1 MSFRKDAPLPFIILD
16 GNGSGSSHPSSSLG
30 SGDSTPYDLVTP
42 RDSSHTRQS
51 FGDIPMSPKKLNS
64 CGAFHGH
71 FASAK
76 VNFSSPSRGGA
87 QELTP
92 DDALPVK
99 LSAAKTL
106 PFATTFG
113 SPSSSRKRPQA
124 ISVDDVM
131 HSGKKGGCERIDS
144 IDGYGSEDDGI
155 DGVAGE
161 LFRGSSA
168 ESHSPI
174 SDSEMLCHETFTS
187 DDGVPSV
194 GSIGGRK
201 LLVVNS
207 LTRVMSGNFQFSD
220 HFYWLKKL
228 GSGSFSHVW
237 LCELKT
243 NGEFFAV
250 KADQRPLKGLRDR
263 ALHLREIHAVIEIGQ
278 HEYIVQYFRSWQ
290 EDRFFFSQMEFCE
303 YGCLQQLCAK
313 RALALGVGGRD
324 WPVIGRIVHDT
335 ISGLAAIHSH
345 NLLHLDIK
353 PGAHTAAP
361 SPPPHNLSTSS
372 SHLPP
377 GNIFICATGKLKI
390 GDLGLCVR
398 ASSWDDE
405 EGDRI
410 YLARE
415 LLENKAGPHCDIFS
429 AGVTFLELIQQSP
442 APKDGDKWHA
452 LRDGAVDIPDGTPES
467 LRVLLLGMLHPD
479 WSLRP
484 TCADILK
491 SDFLQAFNP
500 RVTGALIDVTSLP
513 CHGTVQELKPTRG
526 DSKAMKK
533 INAQDDGRHEFPLHM
548 QHLLQPEGM

>member
-1 MSFRKDAPLPFIILD
+1 MSLRTDARPPSIILD
-16 GNGSGSSHPSSSLG
+16 FNSSSSSHPSTLG

-42 RDSSHTRQS
+42 RDSNHARQS
-51 FGDIPMSPKKLNS
+51 FGNVPMSPKKLNS
-64 CGAFHGH
+64 GGAFHGH
-71 FASAK
+71 FAPAR
-76 VNFSSPSRGGA
+76 VDFSSPTRGGL

-92 DDALPVK
+92 DEQPAK

-106 PFATTFG
+106 PFATFG

-124 ISVDDVM
+124 ISVNDVM
-131 HSGKKGGCERIDS
+131 HSGKKGGCDRIDA
-144 IDGYGSEDDGI
+144 IDDDGSGD
-155 DGVAGE
+155 DGFDAVAGE
-161 LFRGSSA
+161 LFRSSPDCD
-168 ESHSPI
+168 SPI
-174 SDSEMLCHETFTS
+174 SDNEMLCHENFTS
-187 DDGVPSV
+187 DDNVQSV

-335 ISGLAAIHSH
+335 ISGLAAIHGH

-353 PGAHTAAP
+353 PGMHIPAR
-361 SPPPHNLSTSS
+361 S
-372 SHLPP
+372 
-377 GNIFICATGKLKI
+377 CALTIL
-390 GDLGLCVR
+390 LFLTR
-398 ASSWDDE
+398 ASPQATYSSAP
-405 EGDRI
+405 
-410 YLARE
+410 LASS
-415 LLENKAGPHCDIFS
+415 KS
-429 AGVTFLELIQQSP
+429 AILDSVFVPLHGTTRRATAYI
-442 APKDGDKWHA
+442 WHA
-452 LRDGAVDIPDGTPES
+452 SYWRTK
-467 LRVLLLGMLHPD
+467 RVLTATFFQPVLH
-479 WSLRP
+479 
-484 TCADILK
+484 
-491 SDFLQAFNP
+491 F
-500 RVTGALIDVTSLP
+500 
-513 CHGTVQELKPTRG
+513 
-526 DSKAMKK
+526 
-533 INAQDDGRHEFPLHM
+533 
-548 QHLLQPEGM
+548 